1 MLEEPVIKHNQ
12 DHRHRNDQQILAVE
26 INWPELDAGG
36 LEPPLKHLGL
46 RTVDRERGIGEQDR
60 GADGRDDD
68 RQERA
73 VTQRIIDP
81 EIEDRA
87 YKRHAG
93 QRQQERQPVRPMQID
108 GEHHHQVRRDHREFA
123 LREIHH
129 VGGAEDQHET
139 ERDQRIDRAD
149 ADSGEQQL

>member
-1 MLEEPVIKHNQ
+1 MV
-12 DHRHRNDQQILAVE
+12 AMM
-26 INWPELDAGG
+26 
-36 LEPPLKHLGL
+36 
-46 RTVDRERGIGEQDR
+46 T
-60 GADGRDDD
+60 GRK
-68 RQERA
+68 RA

-87 YKRHAG
+87 EQRHAG
-93 QRQQERQPVRPMQID
+93 QRQQERQPVRPSQID
-108 GEHHHQVRRDHREFA
+108 GEHHHQIGRDHREFA

-149 ADSGEQQL
+149 ADAGEQQLECEIHENARSERNQQFADNACRPPPQPEEAGNHDQSVNSICLSKTIVPFSFFTML